1 MASPKENQTTKRRKR
16 SKLLYLGN
24 DSRLD
29 ELSEVDSLSSMSYTD
44 KLTLIYQL
52 TLFEFQMRNQTND
65 VPRLLRTTAC
75 IRKP

>member
-1 MASPKENQTTKRRKR
+1 MASKKAKSAAERKKR
-16 SKLLYLGN
+16 SKLLYLGTDN
-24 DSRLD
+24 KLD
-29 ELSEVDSLSSMSYTD
+29 ALTEIDPLSSMSYTD

-52 TLFEFQMRNQTND
+52 SLFEYQMRNQTND